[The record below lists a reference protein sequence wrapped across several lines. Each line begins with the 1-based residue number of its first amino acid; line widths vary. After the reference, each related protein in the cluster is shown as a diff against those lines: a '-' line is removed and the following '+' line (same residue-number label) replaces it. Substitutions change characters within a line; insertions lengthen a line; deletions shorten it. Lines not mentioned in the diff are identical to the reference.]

1 VGVHDLAEIDPT
13 HYSAVFET
21 KVAYMKFKFNVTVE
35 VTRVEEPCEIEAK
48 IEGTPLGV
56 VGRLRR
62 ARSPASVKAATPPGS
77 RTKPSRLSREAG
89 LYRAARAA
97 GKGQGDGTAV
107 RQETAGRVRAGGARE
122 SCMTLFE
129 LAEPRSLNEAVA
141 LLDPDDASVRPIAGG
156 TALMLM
162 MKAAVFRP
170 SGIVSLRKSR
180 SVLAERFA
188 RFLGEPPLS
197 YLARWR
203 LQLAGRKLQTT
214 QQTILPD
221 HLG

>member
-1 VGVHDLAEIDPT
+1 
-13 HYSAVFET
+13 
-21 KVAYMKFKFNVTVE
+21 
-35 VTRVEEPCEIEAK
+35 
-48 IEGTPLGV
+48 
-56 VGRLRR
+56 
-62 ARSPASVKAATPPGS
+62 
-77 RTKPSRLSREAG
+77 
-89 LYRAARAA
+89 
-97 GKGQGDGTAV
+97 
-107 RQETAGRVRAGGARE
+107 
-122 SCMTLFE
+122 MTLFE